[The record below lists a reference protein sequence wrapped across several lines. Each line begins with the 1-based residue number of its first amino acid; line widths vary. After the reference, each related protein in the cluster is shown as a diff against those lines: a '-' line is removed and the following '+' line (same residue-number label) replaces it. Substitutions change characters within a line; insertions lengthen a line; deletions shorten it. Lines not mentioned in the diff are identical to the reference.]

1 MIPTTWRML
10 CGVAGLRETASSGE
24 DKLGRLRGKWTGW
37 SNQLAIA
44 IHPAQIFLPVPGV
57 IHSSPSTNRDGG
69 GTNRGGEV
77 IDDERL
83 AVDLLQYYTMAIP
96 HLVHLTAKV

>member
-1 MIPTTWRML
+1 MIPTMWRML
-10 CGVAGLRETASSGE
+10 CGVARLSETTSSSE

-37 SNQLAIA
+37 PDQLAIA
-44 IHPAQIFLPVPGV
+44 IHPAQIFLPIPGV

-69 GTNRGGEV
+69 GMNRGGEV
-77 IDDERL
+77 VDDERM
-83 AVDLLQYYTMAIP
+83 AVDLLQYCTMAIP